1 MSGKT
6 MKEMPQDFQF
16 IDKVQ
21 QFLVTSKWSM
31 TRLAKSTGVSGSALS
46 QFLAN
51 KYPGDVEKVK
61 EKLLSVIDREGEKA
75 TLKNANPQFTETS
88 ISKRFFETADQC
100 RLFCDMG
107 VCYGDAGI
115 GKTQAAREYALRHGE
130 TILIECL
137 PCYSPSA
144 FLHTLQDRLCKS
156 ECKNN
161 SAVFCSIVDKLKG
174 SGRLIIIDEAEK
186 LPYKTLEYIRR
197 IHDMADI
204 GILLVG
210 MPELIGN
217 LKGFNNQYRQLYSR
231 IAIGI
236 KLGNITEDDARAI
249 IGILSPGD
257 EELTKVFYTTGE
269 HNARRMSKIIKR
281 AAYISQINDS
291 PVDTKTIQRAAEI
304 VKIEVMS

>member
-6 MKEMPQDFQF
+6 MKEMSPDFQF
-16 IDKVQ
+16 VDKVQ
-21 QFLVTSKWSM
+21 QFLVVSKWSM
-31 TRLAKSTGVSGSALS
+31 TRLAKSSGVSSSAIS

-51 KYPGDVEKVK
+51 KYPGDSGKIK
-61 EKLLSVIDREGEKA
+61 EKLGSVLERESEKA

-137 PCYSPSA
+137 PGYSPRA
-144 FLHTLQDRLCKS
+144 FLLALRDRLCKS
-156 ECKNN
+156 DCKTLD
-161 SAVFCSIVDKLKG
+161 AIFAAIVDKLKG

-186 LPYKTLEYIRR
+186 LPYKTLEYVRR

-210 MPELIGN
+210 MQELIGN

-257 EELTKVFYTTGE
+257 EDLTRVFYTTGD

-281 AAYISQINDS
+281 AAYISQINDC

-304 VKIEVMS
+304 VKVEVMS